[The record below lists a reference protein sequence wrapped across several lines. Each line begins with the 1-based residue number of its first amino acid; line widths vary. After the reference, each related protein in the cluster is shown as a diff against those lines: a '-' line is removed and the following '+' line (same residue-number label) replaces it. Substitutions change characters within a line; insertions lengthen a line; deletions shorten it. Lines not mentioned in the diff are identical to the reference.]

1 MSNRSW
7 MYSGWQRGN
16 FSNEWINQS
25 TVFLNHAFAFPGV
38 AQNGT
43 IKCPC
48 AKCRNYFRHPRKTV
62 ELHLCKHGFKEGYET
77 WTEHGEGT
85 ISHTEFDNAVNR
97 EGFDET
103 DHMDEML
110 VDLAGAHPPAVDEP
124 TPYAKAFYRMVASA
138 DELVHE
144 KTNHSCMSAV
154 ARLLA
159 VKSRYN
165 MPIAEYDDILDIVHE
180 LLPPDSKLPDNF
192 YRSRKLL
199 EGLAMPYV
207 KIDVCYNNCMLFYK
221 DNENK
226 EKCDFCKANRYED
239 GGKKIPRKVLR
250 YLPIKDRLQ
259 RLFLHPETAKL
270 MYAPS
275 PSTNGKMVHP
285 CDGEAWQKFDK
296 DNPDFESDRRN
307 VRLAVATDGFT
318 PFNLNAAPYSCWPVF
333 MTPLNL
339 PPGTLS
345 RHEYIF
351 LSLIVS
357 GPEHPSKKVN
367 ILMQPLVNEL
377 QELCVGVNS
386 WDTSVKK
393 EFKLRVAYLWSV
405 HDFMA
410 YGDFAGWSTHGRLA
424 CPYGYGCKGFTLRNG
439 HKACWFDCHRKFLPV
454 DHEFRQQA
462 NAFRKNTRVSEEP
475 PSILTGEEMQRHL
488 DRFVGDS
495 DTYGKLHNWTH
506 ALCFRQLPYFQKLLL
521 PHNIDVMHNEKNMA
535 EAIWNTCFDI
545 GDKTK
550 DNVKARLDLAQIC
563 NRPSLH
569 LVQRNNGKWDR
580 PRGPFCIGKD
590 DKPTILKWIQD
601 LKFPDAYAANIRRG
615 VNLEQKRVLGLKS
628 HDYHIFIERL
638 LAVVFCGFLPDNVWR
653 SLAELSYFY
662 RQLCAKELSK
672 DVVRS
677 LEQNVA
683 VLLCKLEKI
692 FPPGFFN
699 VMQHLII
706 HLPYEARLGGPVL
719 ARWSYPYER

>member
-1 MSNRSW
+1 

-25 TVFLNHAFAFPGV
+25 TVFLNHAFAFLGV

-85 ISHTEFDNAVNR
+85 VSHTEFDNAVNR

-124 TPYAKAFYRMVASA
+124 TPYAKAFYRIVTSA

-333 MTPLNL
+333 VTPLNL
-339 PPGTLS
+339 PPGTLL
-345 RHEYIF
+345 RQEYIF
-351 LSLIVS
+351 LSLVLP
-357 GPEHPSKKVN
+357 GPKHPGKKLN
-367 ILMQPLVNEL
+367 ILMQPLVDEL
-377 QELCVGVNS
+377 QDLWVGVNS
-386 WDTSVKK
+386 WDASVKK
-393 EFKLRVAYLWSV
+393 EFTLRVAYLWSV

-410 YGDFAGWSTHGRLA
+410 YGDFAGWSTHGRLS

-506 ALCFRQLPYFQKLLL
+506 ALCFRQLPYFHKLLL

-545 GDKTK
+545 GDNTK

-638 LAVVFCGFLPDNVWR
+638 LAVVFRGFLPDNVWR
-653 SLAELSYFY
+653 SLAKLSYFY
-662 RQLCAKELSK
+662 R
-672 DVVRS
+672 
-677 LEQNVA
+677 
-683 VLLCKLEKI
+683 
-692 FPPGFFN
+692 
-699 VMQHLII
+699 
-706 HLPYEARLGGPVL
+706 
-719 ARWSYPYER
+719 